1 MFCVLSISSVF
12 FRVIARF
19 SHFVRV
25 FPFCVFLPLGMEN
38 PDPKPEI
45 TRVDMPPIPLN
56 AQPSV
61 NIPPSTNR
69 NLRNIQLADLD
80 HMVDDIPDDIGK
92 SLAFEFFSFYR
103 VFVRFWQL

>member
-1 MFCVLSISSVF
+1 MP
-12 FRVIARF
+12 RF
-19 SHFVRV
+19 
-25 FPFCVFLPLGMEN
+25 LGMEN

-80 HMVDDIPDDIGK
+80 HMADEIPDDIGK
-92 SLAFEFFSFYR
+92 LPFSKRGAAFFR
-103 VFVRFWQL
+103 

>member
-1 MFCVLSISSVF
+1 
-12 FRVIARF
+12 
-19 SHFVRV
+19 
-25 FPFCVFLPLGMEN
+25 MEN

-80 HMVDDIPDDIGK
+80 HMADEIPDDIGK
-92 SLAFEFFSFYR
+92 CFSNKTFLHEKSLF
-103 VFVRFWQL
+103 Q

>member
-1 MFCVLSISSVF
+1 
-12 FRVIARF
+12 
-19 SHFVRV
+19 
-25 FPFCVFLPLGMEN
+25 MEN

-80 HMVDDIPDDIGK
+80 HMADEIPDDIGK
-92 SLAFEFFSFYR
+92 CFLNKTFLHEKVNSSRKF
-103 VFVRFWQL
+103 